1 MMAMHKFF
9 VDDVRSIDDINA
21 EYKGKTMAEISKI
34 EDARKEAVRDEVDAL
49 HGDFI
54 QHDRTRMLT
63 V

>member
-1 MMAMHKFF
+1 MAMHKFF
-9 VDDVRSIDDINA
+9 VDDARSIDDINA

-34 EDARKEAVRDEVDAL
+34 EDARKEVVRDEVDAL
-49 HGDFI
+49 HEDFI